1 MSIRAFLPTPRTIRQ
16 SRQDST
22 STEASGFPPQAPWRR
37 ATALGL
43 AILLLPF
50 TQLDLF
56 AQQAPG
62 PPAGYQQQ
70 QQQDYPPPPP
80 DDQTQTPQYQ
90 APQYQQQPQYQQPY
104 PNSAQQPQYD
114 QQPQYQPPQYQQPQY
129 PQQPYDQQAPPAPDE
144 AYSQQYPP
152 PPAQQ
157 QAALGP
163 DQLNQLVAPVALYPD
178 SLIAQILAASTFPE
192 QVASADRWRQS
203 MAYAA
208 PQDIAAG
215 ANAQPWDPSVKSL
228 TAFPQ
233 VLAELDQNLS
243 WTTEL
248 GNAYYNQPQDVFDA
262 IQALRQRA
270 QAAGTLQNTP
280 QETVTDDQGTIAL
293 APANPQIVYV
303 PTYDP
308 WTAYGA
314 PVNPWPGFLL
324 DAIGGVIG
332 GIGMRFGPGLV
343 LSAFTAMPWGYLGW
357 GLSWLGHCLFF
368 GNEGYYPHG
377 PGLRDWGLR
386 YGGPR
391 APWGRSFSYA
401 RAYDRGFGHGYG
413 RGYDGRGGY
422 SARGGFE
429 NGARGGFENGARGGF
444 GETARGGAYGR
455 GGFDG
460 RTGAYGNR
468 SYGQN
473 PGYGQNRG
481 FAENRGYATP
491 RTGPTTP
498 PGYRG
503 GAGAYDRAGQQAYN
517 RAPAFNARPNSG
529 YGYGNSGAYNRPGA
543 SYGQGFNGRTSS
555 FPQQSYRSTPSYGSG
570 YGSGMSRPSAPSS
583 LSRGFSNSY
592 RQPSFSQPQ
601 SSFRSQAPSYRAYG
615 GSSGFSQNSRAF
627 SGSQR
632 SGGFSGG
639 GGHSS
644 FSGGGSRGFSGGG
657 GHSFSGGGHSSGGH
671 SGGGHSGGGHSG
683 GGGHHR

>member
-1 MSIRAFLPTPRTIRQ
+1 MSIRAFLSTPRIIRQ
-16 SRQDST
+16 SRQNLTVASD
-22 STEASGFPPQAPWRR
+22 TELPTQASWRK

-43 AILLLPF
+43 AVLLLPF
-50 TQLDLF
+50 TQLDLL
-56 AQQAPG
+56 AQAQV

-70 QQQDYPPPPP
+70 QQEYPPPPP
-80 DDQTQTPQYQ
+80 DDQTQAPQTQAPQYQQPQYGQQ
-90 APQYQQQPQYQQPY
+90 APQYQQQPQY
-104 PNSAQQPQYD
+104 D
-114 QQPQYQPPQYQQPQY
+114 QQPPQYQQPQDQ
-129 PQQPYDQQAPPAPDE
+129 QQPYDEQAPPAPDE
-144 AYSQQYPP
+144 AYNQQYPP

-163 DQLNQLVAPVALYPD
+163 DQIDQLVAPIALYPD

-215 ANAQPWDPSVKSL
+215 ANAQPWDPSVKAL

-233 VLAELDQNLS
+233 VLSELNQNLS

-248 GNAYYNQPQDVFDA
+248 GNAYYNQPQDVFNA

-280 QETVTDDQGTIAL
+280 QETVTEDQGAIDL

-314 PVNPWPGFLL
+314 PLNPWPGFSLL
-324 DAIGGVIG
+324 GDFGYF
-332 GIGMRFGPGLV
+332 GMRFGPGLV
-343 LSAFTAMPWGYLGW
+343 LSAFAGMPWGYLGW
-357 GLSWLGHCLFF
+357 GLSWLGHCLYF

-391 APWGRSFSYA
+391 YGWGRSFSYA
-401 RAYDRGFGHGYG
+401 RAYDRGFGHGYS
-413 RGYDGRGGY
+413 RGYD
-422 SARGGFE
+422 ARGSY
-429 NGARGGFENGARGGF
+429 GARGGYQARGGN
-444 GETARGGAYGR
+444 YGR

-468 SYGQN
+468 GSYGNQGYANRGYGQN
-473 PGYGQNRG
+473 PGYG
-481 FAENRGYATP
+481 ANRGYSGL
-491 RTGPTTP
+491 RTRPTTP

-503 GAGAYDRAGQQAYN
+503 APGAYRGQQALN
-517 RAPAFNARPNSG
+517 RAPAFNARPGSS
-529 YGYGNSGAYNRPGA
+529 YGYGNSGAYGRPGT
-543 SYGQGFNGRTSS
+543 SYGQGYNGRTSGY
-555 FPQQSYRSTPSYGSG
+555 PQQGFRSAPGYGSG
-570 YGSGMSRPSAPSS
+570 YGSGMSRPTAPSS

-615 GSSGFSQNSRAF
+615 GSSSFNQGSRAF
-627 SGSQR
+627 SGSQHF
-632 SGGFSGG
+632 GGFSGG
-639 GGHSS
+639 GGHQS
-644 FSGGGSRGFSGGG
+644 FGGGSHSFSGGG
-657 GHSFSGGGHSSGGH
+657 GHSFGGGGGHSFGGGGGGH
-671 SGGGHSGGGHSG
+671 SFGGGGHSGGGSHGG